1 VPALQIPECVTPCR
15 VDCANHDLSLA
26 AIEQCMQKCGC
37 GRVLRG
43 LLLAVFAIL
52 VAGEAIGQAS
62 DGLRNWFDDPFFQIT
77 SSVADCPLPAGPFVS
92 ESDKRVQA
100 HRRAEKG
107 TTCWLAGECDRP
119 NAYAYDRDI
128 ADAFR
133 KAVAGPDRLPG
144 TTLWVTVQ
152 GRVLYI
158 EGCAL
163 QNSSVAAVESLAR
176 SLPHVQQAIAIV
188 RTDPSAPPPYKV
200 RSP

>member
-1 VPALQIPECVTPCR
+1 M
-15 VDCANHDLSLA
+15 HDLPLA
-26 AIEQCMQKCGC
+26 APSPIR
-37 GRVLRG
+37 RVRTAC
-43 LLLAVFAIL
+43 AV
-52 VAGEAIGQAS
+52 VAGAVLALAAQSADE
-62 DGLRNWFDDPFFQIT
+62 LRNWFDDPFFQI
-77 SSVADCPLPAGPFVS
+77 SSALADCPLPAGPFVD

-107 TTCWLAGECDRP
+107 TTCWLAGECERP

-128 ADAFR
+128 ADALR
-133 KAVAGPDRLPG
+133 KAIAGDERLKS

-163 QNSSVAAVESLAR
+163 QNSSVDAIEALAR

-188 RTDPSAPPPYKV
+188 RTDPGAKPPYKL

>member
-1 VPALQIPECVTPCR
+1 MPSATCIVRIAAALVLGIGI
-15 VDCANHDLSLA
+15 A
-26 AIEQCMQKCGC
+26 AAARSAE
-37 GRVLRG
+37 
-43 LLLAVFAIL
+43 
-52 VAGEAIGQAS
+52 E
-62 DGLRNWFDDPFFQIT
+62 LRNWFDDPFFQI
-77 SSVADCPLPAGPFVS
+77 SSSLPDCPVPAGPFVS
-92 ESDKRVQA
+92 DSDKRVQA

-107 TTCWLAGECDRP
+107 TTCWLAGECERP

-128 ADAFR
+128 AESFR
-133 KAVAGPDRLPG
+133 KAAGGAERWPG

-163 QNSSVAAVESLAR
+163 QNSSVAAVEALAR

-188 RTDPSAPPPYKV
+188 RTDPASPPPYKL

>member
-1 VPALQIPECVTPCR
+1 MPRATRIVRTSTALIVGATI
-15 VDCANHDLSLA
+15 AGA
-26 AIEQCMQKCGC
+26 ARSTDE
-37 GRVLRG
+37 
-43 LLLAVFAIL
+43 
-52 VAGEAIGQAS
+52 
-62 DGLRNWFDDPFFQIT
+62 LRNWFDDPFFQI
-77 SSVADCPLPAGPFVS
+77 SSSLADCPLPAGPFVS

-107 TTCWLAGECDRP
+107 TTCWLAGECVRP

-133 KAVAGPDRLPG
+133 QAVAGADRLAG

-163 QNSSVAAVESLAR
+163 QNESVAALEALAR
-176 SLPHVQQAIAIV
+176 SLRHVQQAIAIV
-188 RTDPSAPPPYKV
+188 RIDPKSPPPYKL

>member
-1 VPALQIPECVTPCR
+1 MPGATSIARTAVALVLGG
-15 VDCANHDLSLA
+15 VLA
-26 AIEQCMQKCGC
+26 A
-37 GRVLRG
+37 
-43 LLLAVFAIL
+43 
-52 VAGEAIGQAS
+52 AGAAEE
-62 DGLRNWFDDPFFQIT
+62 LRNWFDDPFFQIS

-92 ESDKRVQA
+92 EADKRVQA

-133 KAVAGPDRLPG
+133 KAVAGAGADRLRD

-152 GRVLYI
+152 GQVLYI

-163 QNSSVAAVESLAR
+163 QNSSVAAIEALAR

-188 RTDPSAPPPYKV
+188 RTDPAAPPPYKL

>member
-1 VPALQIPECVTPCR
+1 MTPIRISGLVASGALLLVPA
-15 VDCANHDLSLA
+15 A
-26 AIEQCMQKCGC
+26 ASAAQDTEPT
-37 GRVLRG
+37 
-43 LLLAVFAIL
+43 
-52 VAGEAIGQAS
+52 
-62 DGLRNWFDDPFFQIT
+62 RNGFDDPFFQIAAA
-77 SSVADCPLPAGPFVS
+77 VPDCPPPAGPFVS
-92 ESDKRVQA
+92 EAEHRAEAHHRV
-100 HRRAEKG
+100 EKG
-107 TTCWLAGECDRP
+107 TSCWLAGECERP

-128 ADAFR
+128 AEAFR

-163 QNSSVAAVESLAR
+163 QNSSVAAVEALAR

-188 RTDPSAPPPYKV
+188 RTDPTSPPPYKL

>member
-1 VPALQIPECVTPCR
+1 MPGA
-15 VDCANHDLSLA
+15 ASLA
-26 AIEQCMQKCGC
+26 RRSSAA
-37 GRVLRG
+37 VLG
-43 LLLAVFAIL
+43 AALAAA
-52 VAGEAIGQAS
+52 AGSAEE
-62 DGLRNWFDDPFFQIT
+62 LRNWFDDQFFQIS
-77 SSVADCPLPAGPFVS
+77 SSVPGCPVPAGPFVS
-92 ESDKRVQA
+92 EGDKRVQA

-133 KAVAGPDRLPG
+133 QVAAGAGAEPLRD

-152 GRVLYI
+152 GRVVYI

-163 QNSSVAAVESLAR
+163 QNSSVAAVEALAR

-188 RTDPSAPPPYKV
+188 RTDPAAPPPYKL

>member
-1 VPALQIPECVTPCR
+1 MPGATCIARMASAVVLGAGI
-15 VDCANHDLSLA
+15 A
-26 AIEQCMQKCGC
+26 AAARSAE
-37 GRVLRG
+37 
-43 LLLAVFAIL
+43 
-52 VAGEAIGQAS
+52 E
-62 DGLRNWFDDPFFQIT
+62 LRNWFDDPFFQIS
-77 SSVADCPLPAGPFVS
+77 SSVPDCPVPAGPFVN
-92 ESDKRVQA
+92 EADKRVQA

-128 ADAFR
+128 AEAFR
-133 KAVAGPDRLPG
+133 KAVDGGNRLPG
-144 TTLWVTVQ
+144 TSLWVTVQ

-163 QNSSVAAVESLAR
+163 QHSSVAAVEALAR

-188 RTDPSAPPPYKV
+188 RTDPSARPPYKL

>member
-1 VPALQIPECVTPCR
+1 MRSAPCIARTASALVLG
-15 VDCANHDLSLA
+15 AALA
-26 AIEQCMQKCGC
+26 GAARCG
-37 GRVLRG
+37 
-43 LLLAVFAIL
+43 
-52 VAGEAIGQAS
+52 EE
-62 DGLRNWFDDPFFQIT
+62 LRNWFDDPFFQIS

-128 ADAFR
+128 AEALR
-133 KAVAGPDRLPG
+133 KAIAGPDRLPG

-163 QNSSVAAVESLAR
+163 QNSSVAAVEALAR

-188 RTDPSAPPPYKV
+188 RTDASATPPYKL